1 MADHAYS
8 IIPPMRDSK
17 FYWWFGLAVFTIVAV
32 LAIVFWMLFSIVR
45 GVNQG
50 VDALRETTENTIGPV
65 GDLTSNV
72 ATQVANILNPTPT
85 VLPNP
90 ETIIRSIRPLAR
102 LETIQY
108 SVEKVITAE
117 SGQGPLG
124 FLFGDRLLLVA
135 HGNVIAGVDLSKLT
149 EENFR
154 VEGGVLSVMLPEPEI
169 FVSALDSERTYVYD
183 RDVGILTGGNINLES
198 EARQAAEEE
207 IAKAA
212 MEDGILDLAFQNAE
226 LYLARLFEDLGFP
239 EVIFERP
246 TSQASPT
253 P

>member
-1 MADHAYS
+1 
-8 IIPPMRDSK
+8 MRDSK

-32 LAIVFWMLFSIVR
+32 LAIVFWTLFSIVR

-50 VDALRETTENTIGPV
+50 VDAIRETTENTIGPV

-85 VLPNP
+85 ILPNP
-90 ETIIRSIRPLAR
+90 QTIIRSIRPLAR

-135 HGNVIAGVDLSKLT
+135 HGDVIAGVDLSKLT

-154 VEGGVLSVMLPEPEI
+154 LEDGVLFVQLPGPEI
-169 FVSALDSERTYVYD
+169 FISALDSERTYVYD
-183 RDVGILTGGNINLES
+183 RDVGILTEGNINLES
-198 EARQAAEEE
+198 SARQAAEEAISE
-207 IAKAA
+207 AA
-212 MEDGILDLAFQNAE
+212 IEDGILDLARQNAE
-226 LYLARLFEDLGFP
+226 FYLGRLLEDLGYP

-246 TSQASPT
+246 APEVTPT

>member
-1 MADHAYS
+1 
-8 IIPPMRDSK
+8 MRDSK

-32 LAIVFWMLFSIVR
+32 LAIVFWTLFSIVR

-50 VDALRETTENTIGPV
+50 VDAIRETTENTIGPV
-65 GDLTSNV
+65 GDLTSNM
-72 ATQVANILNPTPT
+72 ATQVANILHPTPT

-135 HGNVIAGVDLSKLT
+135 HGNVIAGVDLSKIT
-149 EENFR
+149 EDNFR
-154 VEGGVLSVMLPEPEI
+154 LDGGVLRLTLPDPEI

-183 RDVGILTGGNINLES
+183 REVGILTDGSISLES
-198 EARQAAEEE
+198 EARQAAEEA
-207 IAKAA
+207 IAEAA
-212 MEDGILDLAFQNAE
+212 LDDGILELARQNAE
-226 LYLARLFEDLGFP
+226 FYLEKLLETLGYP
-239 EVIFERP
+239 EVIFERLDV
-246 TSQASPT
+246 QIT
-253 P
+253 PAP